1 MARSFFNR
9 YTQQMAVSN
18 PDEIFIT
25 GPELPG
31 ACTGDLHPKAI
42 EGIELF
48 NAGKYWEAH
57 EALEAAWKEELG
69 PVRHLYKGILQVG
82 VMYLQ
87 IERAN
92 YLGMAKMY
100 ERCKKWLRPW
110 PDVCRGVDVAQLRAD
125 AAAAM
130 AAASALGPDRFAE
143 FDHSLLRK
151 VELI

>member
-1 MARSFFNR
+1 
-9 YTQQMAVSN
+9 MAVSN
-18 PDEIFIT
+18 PDEIFVT
-25 GPELPG
+25 GPELPA
-31 ACTGDLHPKAI
+31 ACSGELHPKAI

-48 NAGKYWEAH
+48 NASKYWEAH
-57 EALEAAWKEELG
+57 EALEAAWKDERS

-87 IERAN
+87 IERGN

-110 PDVCRGVDVAQLRAD
+110 PDVCRGVNVSQLRSD

-130 AAASALGPDRFAE
+130 AAASALGPQRLTE
-143 FDHSLLRK
+143 FDRSLLRK
-151 VELI
+151 VELT